1 MPTAAAPP
9 DSPDT
14 KERLLEAAAQV
25 FGTQGFRRATVREIC
40 RLAEANLA
48 AVNYHFRNK
57 AGLYQAVLEEMHLRA
72 LEKYPVESRAEA
84 SAAERLQRLVEHLIF
99 KLFDEDMSDCRFRLM
114 AWEMIEP
121 TPALDALVA
130 KIIRPLAL
138 QLQAVVQE
146 LLGPKATAEQV
157 RLCQLSILG
166 QCVYH
171 RWAQAVIS
179 RLFPEQGYTPAD
191 LRRIAAHITRFSL
204 QALRGLAQEGESA
217 S

>member
-1 MPTAAAPP
+1 MSTIAWRP
-9 DSPDT
+9 DSADT
-14 KERLLEAAAQV
+14 KKRLLEAAAQV
-25 FGTQGFRRATVREIC
+25 FGTRGFRRATVREIC
-40 RLAEANLA
+40 RLAGANLA

-72 LEKYPVESRAEA
+72 LEKYPLKSQADA
-84 SAAERLQRLVEHLIF
+84 TAAARLNRIVEHLIF
-99 KLFDEDMSDCRFRLM
+99 KLFDEDMTDCRFRLM
-114 AWEMIEP
+114 AWEIIEP

-130 KIIRPLAL
+130 KVIRPLAL

-146 LLGPKATAEQV
+146 LLGPKATAERV
-157 RLCQLSILG
+157 RLCQLSIIG

-171 RWAQAVIS
+171 RWAQAVIY

-191 LRRIAAHITRFSL
+191 LRRIAAHITQFSL
-204 QALRGLAQEGESA
+204 QALRGLAQEGETA